1 MKRNLTIIEKRHLH
15 TTVLITAISLVI
27 ILLMICLIMWFNR
40 NEFYIDQEISIDNYN
55 IIAIHETFEPFIKE
69 FSIKVNK
76 EFFLQK
82 IVIVP
87 NLNITATYENDDGYS
102 QGNVIIIELVATKEN
117 DSWVIK
123 KITRLRDPKLIKLS
137 LPGLKTNKW
146 KYDVNYFLE
155 ISGYNISQVHMICA
169 ELGKVK
175 IGGDGVLIVA
185 DPITGHVFSSEM

>member
-1 MKRNLTIIEKRHLH
+1 
-15 TTVLITAISLVI
+15 
-27 ILLMICLIMWFNR
+27 MWFNR